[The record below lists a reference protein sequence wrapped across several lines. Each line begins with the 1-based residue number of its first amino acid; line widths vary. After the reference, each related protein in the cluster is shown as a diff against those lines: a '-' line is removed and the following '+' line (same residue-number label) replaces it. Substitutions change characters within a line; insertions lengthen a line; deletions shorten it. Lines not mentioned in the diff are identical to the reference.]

1 MTQPE
6 LPFTASKAEV
16 TRKARSRALVSYL
29 CHAGKWCTRNELGSR
44 LGMTMRQLREARQ
57 YSDGAVIYG
66 QAGFKAF
73 SAATSEEQNH
83 CIADLLSRAQRYG
96 EQATA
101 ITRRVHRMGRD

>member
-6 LPFTASKAEV
+6 LPFAASKADA
-16 TRKARSRALVSYL
+16 TRKERSRMLIAVLRN
-29 CHAGKWCTRNELGSR
+29 HGGWMTRNALSRR

-73 SAATSEEQNH
+73 ASATSEEQNH